1 MQLPPVGFE
10 RWILELHV
18 SKLVLIVATPCPR
31 LRRHPILVAG
41 ISEHFPGSPV
51 SCRASDVLR
60 RDLISGRLLVGVEV
74 RAQERCDG
82 TRPGTLRT

>member
-10 RWILELHV
+10 RWIFELHV

-31 LRRHPILVAG
+31 LRRHPILVAS

-74 RAQERCDG
+74 RAQAAA
-82 TRPGTLRT
+82 